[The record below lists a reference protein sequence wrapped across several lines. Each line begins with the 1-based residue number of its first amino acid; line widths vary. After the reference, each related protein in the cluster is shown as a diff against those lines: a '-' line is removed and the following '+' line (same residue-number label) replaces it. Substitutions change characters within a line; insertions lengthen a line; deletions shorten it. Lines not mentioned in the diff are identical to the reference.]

1 MNSFALTVHDTV
13 KAYPGG
19 ASPVLNGVNLTLE
32 PGESFV
38 ILGATGSGKS
48 TLLRSV
54 AGLETLDS
62 GSVSLARKLAMVF
75 QQAAL
80 LPWLN
85 VRDNVALGG
94 KFRRN
99 RGVVNTG
106 DVDSLLDTLGL
117 SELSNRL
124 PAVLGGQTLG

>member
-1 MNSFALTVHDTV
+1 
-13 KAYPGG
+13 
-19 ASPVLNGVNLTLE
+19 
-32 PGESFV
+32 
-38 ILGATGSGKS
+38 
-48 TLLRSV
+48 
-54 AGLETLDS
+54 
-62 GSVSLARKLAMVF
+62 MVF

-85 VRDNVALGG
+85 VRDNVARGG

-99 RGVVNTG
+99 RGVVNAG

-124 PAVLGGQTLG
+124 PAELSGGQAQRVSIVRALAVKPSVLILDEPLSALDPATRTDVQH

>member
-1 MNSFALTVHDTV
+1 
-13 KAYPGG
+13 
-19 ASPVLNGVNLTLE
+19 
-32 PGESFV
+32 
-38 ILGATGSGKS
+38 
-48 TLLRSV
+48 
-54 AGLETLDS
+54 
-62 GSVSLARKLAMVF
+62 MVF

-99 RGVVNTG
+99 RGVVNAG

-124 PAVLGGQTLG
+124 PAELSGGQAQRVSIVRALAVKPSVLILDEPLSALDPATRTDVQH